1 MVQVILTGSSSGHAR
16 AVKDG
21 AVHRKTTMT
30 SDADNP
36 LKGMRALLVEDQILI
51 ALDTEMLLR
60 ELGAETVE
68 TLSSTETALQWLATA
83 TPDVAV
89 LDINLGTSSP
99 FAVADEMLRR
109 QRPFI
114 FTTGYGEGF
123 AIPDPYGDVPVV
135 RKPYT
140 RESLSQAFAA
150 CLGRGEADT

>member
-1 MVQVILTGSSSGHAR
+1 MVQAILTGPASGKAL

-21 AVHRKTTMT
+21 PLQPKTMMT
-30 SDADNP
+30 STADKP
-36 LKGMRALLVEDQILI
+36 LTGMRALLVEDQTLI

-60 ELGAETVE
+60 ELGAEAVE
-68 TLSSTETALQWLATA
+68 TFSSTASALQWLATA

-89 LDINLGTSSP
+89 LDINLGTSSS
-99 FAVADEMLRR
+99 FTVAEEMLRR

-140 RESLSQAFAA
+140 REALSQAFAA
-150 CLGRGEADT
+150 CLGRGEANT